1 MIGNESGDVSFDSLY
16 GAYETAGQK
25 PAVFVWRVR
34 ELVNRLIKTSVSGK
48 LMLTM
53 IRAIAEFEIFKI

>member
-25 PAVFVWRVR
+25 PAVFVVR
-34 ELVNRLIKTSVSGK
+34 ALESW
-48 LMLTM
+48 
-53 IRAIAEFEIFKI
+53 

>member
-16 GAYETAGQK
+16 GTYETAGQK

-34 ELVNRLIKTSVSGK
+34 ELVNRLIKNK
-48 LMLTM
+48 
-53 IRAIAEFEIFKI
+53 RFWQANAYYD